1 MEPDKDFAV
10 QMDKRALRKEVR
22 ARRMAL
28 ILVTLLTV
36 LCAVAAV
43 CMLAKAVCIVNDGGS
58 LADSSAD
65 DRNGHRTACLP
76 CWQDGCF
83 QRSRP

>member
-1 MEPDKDFAV
+1 MEPDKDFAG

-36 LCAVAAV
+36 LCAVVAV
-43 CMLAKAVCIVNDGGS
+43 CMLVKAVCIVNDGDHLLIPLLMTVMGTDGL
-58 LADSSAD
+58 LALLAGWLLSKE
-65 DRNGHRTACLP
+65 
-76 CWQDGCF
+76 
-83 QRSRP
+83 